1 MNKSKLLIVDDQPG
15 IRRLL
20 LEVFTDEGYEVNV
33 ATNGN
38 EALEKAK
45 EVKPAVILMDM
56 KMPGMDG
63 IGALKELKELELA
76 DRVIMMT
83 AYGELEL
90 VTKAKELGA
99 FAYVTKPFDIIK
111 LCEMVSNYIAGNKEN
126 LMIG

>member
-1 MNKSKLLIVDDQPG
+1 MSKTKVLVVDDQPG

-20 LEVFTDEGYEVNV
+20 LEVFTDEGYEVSV

-38 EALEKAK
+38 EALEKVT

-63 IGALKELKELELA
+63 IDALKELKELGLA
-76 DRVIMMT
+76 ERVIMMT

-111 LCEMVSNYIAGNKEN
+111 LCEMVSNYITGSKEN

>member
-1 MNKSKLLIVDDQPG
+1 MNKTKVLIVDDQPG

-20 LEVFTDEGYEVNV
+20 LEVFTDEGYEVHV

-38 EALEKAK
+38 EALEQAK
-45 EVKPAVILMDM
+45 ETKPAVILMDM

-63 IGALKELKELELA
+63 IDALKELKEIGLA
-76 DRVIMMT
+76 ERVIMMT

-111 LCEMVSNYIAGNKEN
+111 LCEMVSNYITGNKEN
-126 LMIG
+126 IMIG